1 MVFLIKIARKI
12 TAFNKIFTH
21 HQYFFLNKKLY
32 YETLSFLT
40 KVGNMGFGNLVLI
53 LPIKHEHAHVVVVKN
68 GGCNTSHSKRAEQ
81 AFYTKYT
88 GK

>member
-1 MVFLIKIARKI
+1 MK
-12 TAFNKIFTH
+12 
-21 HQYFFLNKKLY
+21 
-32 YETLSFLT
+32 LSFLT

-53 LPIKHEHAHVVVVKN
+53 LPIKHEYAHVVVVEN